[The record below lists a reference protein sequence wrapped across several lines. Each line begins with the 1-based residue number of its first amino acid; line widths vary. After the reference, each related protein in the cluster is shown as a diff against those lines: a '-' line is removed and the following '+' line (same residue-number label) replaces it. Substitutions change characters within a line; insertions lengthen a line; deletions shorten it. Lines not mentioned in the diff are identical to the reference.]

1 MDMQDNKKINSMS
14 KISRIGMFII
24 ILLIVIISILIYIK
38 YYKKDEVISG
48 NIRKNEIKAE
58 QNERLEGDIL
68 KYANIFNENSKVKK
82 KEEKIYNNKKIK
94 TYIFESGNKI
104 EIYDDGRIK
113 NYININELET
123 VKAFEKNEFNL
134 EKSKNMLKVLGIKL
148 GFEIQNDE
156 ITEIN
161 SEEIDNAYS
170 IIIKIKKDN
179 IIITGKAIVN
189 PNFNN
194 VSAISLEYNEIKVKE
209 NSKITKEEA
218 INAVKNSLKEEG
230 KEGTIIENKIKE
242 KIHSS
247 SILNKAYNVIEVP
260 VMMEYYK
267 KMMEGKI
274 DKMPEYSRL
283 YEVDIETG
291 KIIDMLG
298 VQ

>member
-1 MDMQDNKKINSMS
+1 MNKKNNIN
-14 KISRIGMFII
+14 KEILFVLLGMII
-24 ILLIVIISILIYIK
+24 VTLILLCVR
-38 YYKKDEVISG
+38 YYKKDEVISD
-48 NIRKNEIKAE
+48 NIRKNEIKTE

-68 KYANIFNENSKVKK
+68 KYANIFNEKSKVKK

-104 EIYDDGRIK
+104 EIYDDGRIN
-113 NYININELET
+113 NYTNIKELET
-123 VKAFEKNEFNL
+123 FKAFEKNEFNL
-134 EKSKNMLKVLGIKL
+134 EKAKKMLKVLGIKL
-148 GFEIQNDE
+148 GFEIIDNN

-170 IIIKIKKDN
+170 IRIKIRKDN

-194 VSAISLEYNEIKVKE
+194 VSAISLEYNEMKIQE
-209 NSKITKEEA
+209 NNKITKEEA

-242 KIHSS
+242 KVHSS
-247 SILNKAYNVIEVP
+247 SRLNKAYNVIEVL
-260 VMMEYYK
+260 VMMEYYR

-291 KIIDMLG
+291 KIIDMVG
-298 VQ
+298 AQ

>member
-1 MDMQDNKKINSMS
+1 MS
-14 KISRIGMFII
+14 KKNNINKE
-24 ILLIVIISILIYIK
+24 ILLVLLGMIIVTLILLCVK
-38 YYKKDEVISG
+38 YYKKDEVISE
-48 NIRKNEIKAE
+48 NIRKNEIKTE

-68 KYANIFNENSKVKK
+68 KYANIFNEKSKVKK

-113 NYININELET
+113 NYINVNELET
-123 VKAFEKNEFNL
+123 FKAFEKNEFNL
-134 EKSKNMLKVLGIKL
+134 EKSKKMLKVLGVKL
-148 GFEIQNDE
+148 GFEIIDNN

-170 IIIKIKKDN
+170 IRIKIKKDN
-179 IIITGKAIVN
+179 IIITGKAIIN

-194 VSAISLEYNEIKVKE
+194 VSAISLEYNEMKIQE

-230 KEGTIIENKIKE
+230 REGNIIENKIKE

-260 VMMEYYK
+260 VMMEYYR

-274 DKMPEYSRL
+274 DKMHEYSRL

-291 KIIDMLG
+291 KIIDMVG

>member
-1 MDMQDNKKINSMS
+1 MNKKNNIN
-14 KISRIGMFII
+14 KE
-24 ILLIVIISILIYIK
+24 ILLVLLGMIIVTLILLCLR

-48 NIRKNEIKAE
+48 NIRKNEIKTK

-68 KYANIFNENSKVKK
+68 KYINIFNEKSKVKK

-113 NYININELET
+113 NYINVNELKT
-123 VKAFEKNEFNL
+123 FKAFEKNEFNL
-134 EKSKNMLKVLGIKL
+134 EKSKKMLKVLGIKL
-148 GFEIQNDE
+148 GFEIIDNN
-156 ITEIN
+156 ITEIK

-170 IIIKIKKDN
+170 IRIKIKKDN
-179 IIITGKAIVN
+179 IIIAGKAIVN

-194 VSAISLEYNEIKVKE
+194 VSAISFEYNEIE
-209 NSKITKEEA
+209 IQGNNKITKEEA
-218 INAVKNSLKEEG
+218 INTVKNSLKEEG

-260 VMMEYYK
+260 VMMEYYR

-274 DKMPEYSRL
+274 EKCLNIQDYMKL
-283 YEVDIETG
+283 I
-291 KIIDMLG
+291 
-298 VQ
+298 

>member
-1 MDMQDNKKINSMS
+1 MNKKNNIN
-14 KISRIGMFII
+14 KE
-24 ILLIVIISILIYIK
+24 ILLVLLGMIIVTLILLCVR
-38 YYKKDEVISG
+38 YYNRDKVISEK
-48 NIRKNEIKAE
+48 IRKNEIKTE

-68 KYANIFNENSKVKK
+68 KYANIFNEKSKVKK

-113 NYININELET
+113 NYINVNELET
-123 VKAFEKNEFNL
+123 FKTFEKNEFNL
-134 EKSKNMLKVLGIKL
+134 EKSKKMLKVLGIKL
-148 GFEIQNDE
+148 GFEITDNN

-170 IIIKIKKDN
+170 IRIEIKKDN

-194 VSAISLEYNEIKVKE
+194 VSAISLEYNEMKIQEK
-209 NSKITKEEA
+209 NNKITKEEA
-218 INAVKNSLKEEG
+218 ISAVKNSLKEEG
-230 KEGTIIENKIKE
+230 EEGNIIENKIKE

-247 SILNKAYNVIEVP
+247 SILNKAYNVIEIP

-291 KIIDMLG
+291 KVIDIVG

>member
-1 MDMQDNKKINSMS
+1 MNKKNNIN
-14 KISRIGMFII
+14 KE
-24 ILLIVIISILIYIK
+24 ILLVLLGMIIVTLILLCLR
-38 YYKKDEVISG
+38 YYNKDEVISD
-48 NIRKNEIKAE
+48 NIRKNEIKTE

-68 KYANIFNENSKVKK
+68 KYANIFNEKSKVKK

-123 VKAFEKNEFNL
+123 FKAFEKNEFNL
-134 EKSKNMLKVLGIKL
+134 EKAKKMLKVLGIKL
-148 GFEIQNDE
+148 GMEIIDNN

-170 IIIKIKKDN
+170 IRIEIKKDN

-194 VSAISLEYNEIKVKE
+194 VSAISLEYNEMKIQEK
-209 NSKITKEEA
+209 NNKITKEEA

-230 KEGTIIENKIKE
+230 KEGNIIENEIKE

-247 SILNKAYNVIEVP
+247 SILNKAYNVIEIP

-291 KIIDMLG
+291 KIIDMVG

>member
-1 MDMQDNKKINSMS
+1 MNKKNNIN
-14 KISRIGMFII
+14 KE
-24 ILLIVIISILIYIK
+24 ILLVLLGMIIVTLILLCLR

-48 NIRKNEIKAE
+48 NIRKNEIKTK

-68 KYANIFNENSKVKK
+68 KYANIFNEKSKVKK

-113 NYININELET
+113 NYINVNELET
-123 VKAFEKNEFNL
+123 FKAFEKNEFNL
-134 EKSKNMLKVLGIKL
+134 EKSKKMLKVLGIKL
-148 GFEIQNDE
+148 GFEIIDNN
-156 ITEIN
+156 ITEIK

-170 IIIKIKKDN
+170 IRIEIKKDN
-179 IIITGKAIVN
+179 IIIAGKAIVN

-194 VSAISLEYNEIKVKE
+194 VSAISFEYNEIE
-209 NSKITKEEA
+209 IQGNNKITKEEA
-218 INAVKNSLKEEG
+218 INTVKNSLKEEG

-260 VMMEYYK
+260 VMMEYYR

-274 DKMPEYSRL
+274 EKMPEYSRL

-291 KIIDMLG
+291 KIIDMVG

>member
-1 MDMQDNKKINSMS
+1 MNKKNNIN
-14 KISRIGMFII
+14 KE
-24 ILLIVIISILIYIK
+24 ILLVLLGMIIVTLILLCVI

-48 NIRKNEIKAE
+48 NIRKNEIKVE

-113 NYININELET
+113 NYINVNELET
-123 VKAFEKNEFNL
+123 FKTFEKNEFNL

-148 GFEIQNDE
+148 GFEIIDNN

-179 IIITGKAIVN
+179 IIIAGKAIVN

-194 VSAISLEYNEIKVKE
+194 VSAISFEYNEIE
-209 NSKITKEEA
+209 IQGNNKITKEEA

-230 KEGTIIENKIKE
+230 KEGIIIENKIKE

-260 VMMEYYK
+260 VMMEYYR

-291 KIIDMLG
+291 KIIDMVG

>member
-1 MDMQDNKKINSMS
+1 MNKKNNIN
-14 KISRIGMFII
+14 KE
-24 ILLIVIISILIYIK
+24 ILLVLLGMIIVTLILLCLR

-48 NIRKNEIKAE
+48 NIRKNEIKTK

-68 KYANIFNENSKVKK
+68 KYTNIFNEKSKVKK

-113 NYININELET
+113 NYTNIKELET
-123 VKAFEKNEFNL
+123 FKAFEKNEFNL
-134 EKSKNMLKVLGIKL
+134 EKSKKMLKVLGIKL
-148 GFEIQNDE
+148 GFEIIDNN
-156 ITEIN
+156 ITEIK

-170 IIIKIKKDN
+170 IRIKIKRDN
-179 IIITGKAIVN
+179 IIIAGKAIVN
-189 PNFNN
+189 PNLNN
-194 VSAISLEYNEIKVKE
+194 VSAISFEYNEIE
-209 NSKITKEEA
+209 IQGNNKITKEEA

-260 VMMEYYK
+260 VMMEYYR

-274 DKMPEYSRL
+274 EKMPEYSRL

-291 KIIDMLG
+291 KIIDMVG

>member
-1 MDMQDNKKINSMS
+1 MNKKNNIN
-14 KISRIGMFII
+14 KE
-24 ILLIVIISILIYIK
+24 ILLVLLGMIIVTLILLCVR

-48 NIRKNEIKAE
+48 NIRKNEIKVE

-123 VKAFEKNEFNL
+123 FKAFEKNEFNL
-134 EKSKNMLKVLGIKL
+134 EKSKNMLKALGIKL
-148 GFEIQNDE
+148 GFEIIDNN

-194 VSAISLEYNEIKVKE
+194 VSAISFEYNEIE
-209 NSKITKEEA
+209 IQGNNKITKEEA

-260 VMMEYYK
+260 VMMEYYR

-291 KIIDMLG
+291 KIIDMVG

>member
-1 MDMQDNKKINSMS
+1 MNKKNNIN
-14 KISRIGMFII
+14 KE
-24 ILLIVIISILIYIK
+24 ILLVLLGMIIVTLILLCVR
-38 YYKKDEVISG
+38 YYKKDKVISD
-48 NIRKNEIKAE
+48 NIRKKEIKTE

-68 KYANIFNENSKVKK
+68 KYANIFNEKSKVKK

-123 VKAFEKNEFNL
+123 FKTFEKNEFNL
-134 EKSKNMLKVLGIKL
+134 EKSKKMLKVLGVKL
-148 GFEIQNDE
+148 GFEIIDNN

-170 IIIKIKKDN
+170 IIIEIKKDN

-194 VSAISLEYNEIKVKE
+194 VSAISLEYNEIKIQE
-209 NSKITKEEA
+209 NNKITKEEA
-218 INAVKNSLKEEG
+218 INAVKTSLKEEG
-230 KEGTIIENKIKE
+230 REGNIIENKIKE
-242 KIHSS
+242 KVHSS
-247 SILNKAYNVIEVP
+247 SRLNKAYNVIEVP
-260 VMMEYYK
+260 VMMEYYR

-291 KIIDMLG
+291 KIIDMVG

>member
-1 MDMQDNKKINSMS
+1 MNKKNNIN
-14 KISRIGMFII
+14 KE
-24 ILLIVIISILIYIK
+24 ILLVLLGMIIVTLILLCLR

-48 NIRKNEIKAE
+48 NIRKNEIKTK

-68 KYANIFNENSKVKK
+68 KYINIFNEKSKVKK

-113 NYININELET
+113 NYINVNELKT
-123 VKAFEKNEFNL
+123 FKAFEKNEFNL
-134 EKSKNMLKVLGIKL
+134 EKSKKMLKVLGIKL
-148 GFEIQNDE
+148 GFEIIDNN
-156 ITEIN
+156 ITEIK

-170 IIIKIKKDN
+170 IRIKIKKDN
-179 IIITGKAIVN
+179 IIIAGKAIVN

-194 VSAISLEYNEIKVKE
+194 VSAISFEYNEIE
-209 NSKITKEEA
+209 IQGNNKITKEEA

-260 VMMEYYK
+260 VMMEYYR

-274 DKMPEYSRL
+274 EKMLEYSRL

-291 KIIDMLG
+291 KIIDMVG

>member
-1 MDMQDNKKINSMS
+1 MNKKNNIN
-14 KISRIGMFII
+14 KE
-24 ILLIVIISILIYIK
+24 ILLVLLGMIIVTLILLCVR

-48 NIRKNEIKAE
+48 NIRKNEIKVE

-123 VKAFEKNEFNL
+123 FKAFEKNEFNL
-134 EKSKNMLKVLGIKL
+134 EKSKNMLKALGIKL
-148 GFEIQNDE
+148 GFEIIDNN

-161 SEEIDNAYS
+161 SEEMDNAYS
-170 IIIKIKKDN
+170 IRIKMKKDN
-179 IIITGKAIVN
+179 MIITGKAIIN

-194 VSAISLEYNEIKVKE
+194 VSAISLEYNEMKIQE

-218 INAVKNSLKEEG
+218 ISAVKNSLKEEG
-230 KEGTIIENKIKE
+230 EEGTIIENKIKE

-247 SILNKAYNVIEVP
+247 SRLNKAYNVIEVP
-260 VMMEYYK
+260 VMMEYYR

-291 KIIDMLG
+291 KIIDMVG

>member
-1 MDMQDNKKINSMS
+1 MLFIGQFSCH
-14 KISRIGMFII
+14 IS
-24 ILLIVIISILIYIK
+24 LTT
-38 YYKKDEVISG
+38 
-48 NIRKNEIKAE
+48 
-58 QNERLEGDIL
+58 LE
-68 KYANIFNENSKVKK
+68 
-82 KEEKIYNNKKIK
+82 IYNNKKIK

-113 NYININELET
+113 NYINVNELET
-123 VKAFEKNEFNL
+123 FKAFEKNKFNL
-134 EKSKNMLKVLGIKL
+134 EKSKNMLKALGIKL
-148 GFEIQNDE
+148 GFEITDNN

-170 IIIKIKKDN
+170 IRIKIKKDN
-179 IIITGKAIVN
+179 IIIAGKAIIN

-194 VSAISLEYNEIKVKE
+194 VSAISLEYNEMKIQE
-209 NSKITKEEA
+209 SNKITKEEA

-230 KEGTIIENKIKE
+230 KEGTIVENKIKE

-260 VMMEYYK
+260 VMMEYYR

-274 DKMPEYSRL
+274 EKMPEYSRL

-291 KIIDMLG
+291 KIIDMVG

>member
-1 MDMQDNKKINSMS
+1 MNKKNNIN
-14 KISRIGMFII
+14 KE
-24 ILLIVIISILIYIK
+24 ILLVLLGMIIVTLILLYLR
-38 YYKKDEVISG
+38 YYKKDEVISE
-48 NIRKNEIKAE
+48 NIRKNEIKVE

-68 KYANIFNENSKVKK
+68 KYANIFNEKSKVKK

-123 VKAFEKNEFNL
+123 FKAFEKNEFNL
-134 EKSKNMLKVLGIKL
+134 EKAKKMLKGLGIKL
-148 GFEIQNDE
+148 GFEIIDDN

-170 IIIKIKKDN
+170 VRIKIKKDN

-194 VSAISLEYNEIKVKE
+194 VSVISLEYNEMKIQE
-209 NSKITKEEA
+209 NNKITKEEA
-218 INAVKNSLKEEG
+218 INAVKNSLEEEG

-260 VMMEYYK
+260 VMMEYYR

-291 KIIDMLG
+291 KIIDMIG

>member
-1 MDMQDNKKINSMS
+1 MNKKNNIN
-14 KISRIGMFII
+14 KE
-24 ILLIVIISILIYIK
+24 ILLVLLGMIIVTLILLCVR
-38 YYKKDEVISG
+38 YYKKDEVISD
-48 NIRKNEIKAE
+48 NIRKNEIKTE

-68 KYANIFNENSKVKK
+68 KYANIFNEKSKVKK

-113 NYININELET
+113 NYINVNELET
-123 VKAFEKNEFNL
+123 FKAFEKNEFNL
-134 EKSKNMLKVLGIKL
+134 EKSKKMLKVLGVKL
-148 GFEIQNDE
+148 GFEIIDNN

-170 IIIKIKKDN
+170 IRIKIKKDN

-194 VSAISLEYNEIKVKE
+194 VSAISLEYNEMKIQE
-209 NSKITKEEA
+209 NNKITKEEA
-218 INAVKNSLKEEG
+218 ISVVKNSLKEEG
-230 KEGTIIENKIKE
+230 KEGNIIENKIKE

-260 VMMEYYK
+260 VMMEYYR

-274 DKMPEYSRL
+274 EKMPEYSRL

-291 KIIDMLG
+291 KIIDMVG

>member
-1 MDMQDNKKINSMS
+1 MNKKNNIN
-14 KISRIGMFII
+14 KE
-24 ILLIVIISILIYIK
+24 ILLVLLGMIIVTLVLLCVR
-38 YYKKDEVISG
+38 YYKKDEVISD
-48 NIRKNEIKAE
+48 NIRKNEIKTE

-68 KYANIFNENSKVKK
+68 KYANIFNEKSKVKK

-123 VKAFEKNEFNL
+123 FKAFEKNEVNL
-134 EKSKNMLKVLGIKL
+134 EKSKKILKVLGIKL

-194 VSAISLEYNEIKVKE
+194 VSAISLEYNEMKIQE
-209 NSKITKEEA
+209 NNKITKEEA
-218 INAVKNSLKEEG
+218 ISVVKNSLKEEG
-230 KEGTIIENKIKE
+230 KEGNIIENKIKE

-247 SILNKAYNVIEVP
+247 SILNKAYNVIEIP

-291 KIIDMLG
+291 KIIDMVG
-298 VQ
+298 IQ

>member
-1 MDMQDNKKINSMS
+1 MS
-14 KISRIGMFII
+14 KKNNINKE
-24 ILLIVIISILIYIK
+24 ILLVLLGMIIVTLILLCLR
-38 YYKKDEVISG
+38 YYKKDEVISD
-48 NIRKNEIKAE
+48 NIRKNEIKVE
-58 QNERLEGDIL
+58 QNERLEVDIL
-68 KYANIFNENSKVKK
+68 KYANIFNEKSKVKK

-113 NYININELET
+113 NYINVNELET
-123 VKAFEKNEFNL
+123 FKAFEKNEFNL
-134 EKSKNMLKVLGIKL
+134 EKAKKMLRVLGIKL
-148 GFEIQNDE
+148 GFEITDNN

-170 IIIKIKKDN
+170 IRIEIKKDN

-194 VSAISLEYNEIKVKE
+194 VSAISLEYNEIKVQE

-230 KEGTIIENKIKE
+230 EEGTIIENKIKE

-260 VMMEYYK
+260 VMMEYYR

-274 DKMPEYSRL
+274 EKMPEYSRL

-291 KIIDMLG
+291 KIIDMVG

>member
-1 MDMQDNKKINSMS
+1 MNKKNNIN
-14 KISRIGMFII
+14 KE
-24 ILLIVIISILIYIK
+24 ILLVLLGMIIVTLILLCLR
-38 YYKKDEVISG
+38 YYKKDEVISA
-48 NIRKNEIKAE
+48 NIRKKEIKVE

-68 KYANIFNENSKVKK
+68 KYANIFNEKSKVKK

-123 VKAFEKNEFNL
+123 FKAFEKNEFNL
-134 EKSKNMLKVLGIKL
+134 EKSKNMLKALGIKL
-148 GFEIQNDE
+148 GFEIIDNN

-179 IIITGKAIVN
+179 IIIAGKAIVN

-194 VSAISLEYNEIKVKE
+194 VSAISFEYNEIE
-209 NSKITKEEA
+209 IQGNNKITKEEA

-230 KEGTIIENKIKE
+230 KEGTIIENRIKE
-242 KIHSS
+242 KVHSLS
-247 SILNKAYNVIEVP
+247 RLNKAYNVIEVP
-260 VMMEYYK
+260 VMMEYYR

-291 KIIDMLG
+291 KIIDMVG

>member
-1 MDMQDNKKINSMS
+1 MNKKNNIN
-14 KISRIGMFII
+14 KE
-24 ILLIVIISILIYIK
+24 ILLVLLGMIIVTLVLLCVR
-38 YYKKDEVISG
+38 YYNRDKVISEK
-48 NIRKNEIKAE
+48 IRKNEIKTE
-58 QNERLEGDIL
+58 QNERLDGDIL
-68 KYANIFNENSKVKK
+68 KYANIFNEKSKVKK

-94 TYIFESGNKI
+94 TYIFESGNRI

-123 VKAFEKNEFNL
+123 FKAFEKNEFNL
-134 EKSKNMLKVLGIKL
+134 EKSKNMLKILGIKL

-170 IIIKIKKDN
+170 IRIEIKKDN

-194 VSAISLEYNEIKVKE
+194 VSAISLEYNEMKIQEK
-209 NSKITKEEA
+209 NNKITKEEA

-230 KEGTIIENKIKE
+230 KEGSIIENKIKE

-291 KIIDMLG
+291 KVIDMVG

>member
-1 MDMQDNKKINSMS
+1 MNKKNNIN
-14 KISRIGMFII
+14 KE
-24 ILLIVIISILIYIK
+24 ILLVLLGMIIVTLILLCVR
-38 YYKKDEVISG
+38 YYKKDEVISD
-48 NIRKNEIKAE
+48 NIRKKEIKVE

-68 KYANIFNENSKVKK
+68 KYANIFNEKSKVKK

-113 NYININELET
+113 NYINVNELET
-123 VKAFEKNEFNL
+123 FKTFEKNEFNL

-148 GFEIQNDE
+148 GFEIIDNN

-179 IIITGKAIVN
+179 IIIAGKAIVN

-194 VSAISLEYNEIKVKE
+194 VSAISFEYNEIE
-209 NSKITKEEA
+209 IQGNNKITKEEA

-230 KEGTIIENKIKE
+230 KEGIIIENKIKE

-260 VMMEYYK
+260 VMMEHYR

-291 KIIDMLG
+291 KIIDMVG

>member
-1 MDMQDNKKINSMS
+1 MDMQDNKKNSMS
-14 KISRIGMFII
+14 KISRIGIFII
-24 ILLIVIISILIYIK
+24 ILLIVIIAVLIYIK
-38 YYKKDEVISG
+38 YYKKDESILS
-48 NIRKNEIKAE
+48 NIRKKEIKVE

-68 KYANIFNENSKVKK
+68 KYANIFNEKSKVKK

-113 NYININELET
+113 NYINVNELET
-123 VKAFEKNEFNL
+123 FKTFEKNEFNL
-134 EKSKNMLKVLGIKL
+134 EKSKKMLKVLGVKL
-148 GFEIQNDE
+148 GFEIIDNN

-161 SEEIDNAYS
+161 SKEIDNAYS
-170 IIIKIKKDN
+170 IRIEIKKDN

-194 VSAISLEYNEIKVKE
+194 VSAISFEYNEIKIQE
-209 NSKITKEEA
+209 NNKITKEEA

-242 KIHSS
+242 KVHSLS
-247 SILNKAYNVIEVP
+247 RLNKAYNVIEVP
-260 VMMEYYK
+260 VMMEYYR

-291 KIIDMLG
+291 KIINMVG

>member
-1 MDMQDNKKINSMS
+1 MNKKNNRN
-14 KISRIGMFII
+14 KE
-24 ILLIVIISILIYIK
+24 ILLVLLGMIIVTLVLLCLR
-38 YYKKDEVISG
+38 YYKKDEVISD
-48 NIRKNEIKAE
+48 NIIKNEIKTE

-68 KYANIFNENSKVKK
+68 KYANIFNEKSKVKK

-94 TYIFESGNKI
+94 IYIFESGNKI

-123 VKAFEKNEFNL
+123 FKAFEKNEFNL
-134 EKSKNMLKVLGIKL
+134 EKAKKMLKVLGVKL
-148 GFEIQNDE
+148 GFEIIDNN

-170 IIIKIKKDN
+170 IRIEIKKDN
-179 IIITGKAIVN
+179 IVITGRAIVN
-189 PNFNN
+189 SNFNN
-194 VSAISLEYNEIKVKE
+194 VFAISLEYNEIKIQE
-209 NSKITKEEA
+209 NNKITKEEA
-218 INAVKNSLKEEG
+218 INAVKNSLKEEE
-230 KEGTIIENKIKE
+230 KEGSIIENKIKE

-247 SILNKAYNVIEVP
+247 SILNKAYNVIEIP

-274 DKMPEYSRL
+274 DKIPEYSRL

-291 KIIDMLG
+291 KIIDIVG

>member
-1 MDMQDNKKINSMS
+1 MNKKNNIN
-14 KISRIGMFII
+14 KE
-24 ILLIVIISILIYIK
+24 ILLVLLGMIIVTLILLCLR

-48 NIRKNEIKAE
+48 NIRKNEIKTK

-68 KYANIFNENSKVKK
+68 KYINIFNEKSKVKK

-113 NYININELET
+113 NYINVNELKT
-123 VKAFEKNEFNL
+123 FKAFEKNEFNL
-134 EKSKNMLKVLGIKL
+134 EKSKKMLKVLGIKL
-148 GFEIQNDE
+148 GFEIIDNN
-156 ITEIN
+156 ITEIK

-170 IIIKIKKDN
+170 IRIKIKKDN
-179 IIITGKAIVN
+179 IIIAGKAIVN

-194 VSAISLEYNEIKVKE
+194 VSAISFEYNEIE
-209 NSKITKEEA
+209 IQGNNKITKEEA
-218 INAVKNSLKEEG
+218 INTVKNSLKEEG

>member
-1 MDMQDNKKINSMS
+1 MNKKNNIN
-14 KISRIGMFII
+14 KE
-24 ILLIVIISILIYIK
+24 ILLVLLGMIIVTLILLCVR
-38 YYKKDEVISG
+38 YYKKDEVISD
-48 NIRKNEIKAE
+48 NIRKNEIKTE

-68 KYANIFNENSKVKK
+68 KYANIFNEKSKVKK

-94 TYIFESGNKI
+94 IYIFESGNKI

-123 VKAFEKNEFNL
+123 FKAFEKNEFNL
-134 EKSKNMLKVLGIKL
+134 EKSKKMLKVLGIKL
-148 GFEIQNDE
+148 GFEIIDNN

-170 IIIKIKKDN
+170 VRIKIKKDN

-194 VSAISLEYNEIKVKE
+194 VSAISLEYNEMKIQE
-209 NSKITKEEA
+209 NNKITKEEA
-218 INAVKNSLKEEG
+218 INAVKNSLQEEG

-247 SILNKAYNVIEVP
+247 SILNKSYNVIEIP

-291 KIIDMLG
+291 KVIDIVG

>member
-1 MDMQDNKKINSMS
+1 MNKKNNIN
-14 KISRIGMFII
+14 KE
-24 ILLIVIISILIYIK
+24 ILLVLLGMIIVTLILLCLR

-48 NIRKNEIKAE
+48 NIRKNEIKTE
-58 QNERLEGDIL
+58 QNERLEGNIL
-68 KYANIFNENSKVKK
+68 KYTNIFNENSKVKK

-113 NYININELET
+113 NYTNIKELET
-123 VKAFEKNEFNL
+123 FKAFEKNEFNL
-134 EKSKNMLKVLGIKL
+134 EKAKKMLKVLGIKL
-148 GFEIQNDE
+148 GFEIIDDN

-170 IIIKIKKDN
+170 IRIEIKKDN

-194 VSAISLEYNEIKVKE
+194 VSAISFEYNEIKIQE
-209 NSKITKEEA
+209 NNKITKEEA

-230 KEGTIIENKIKE
+230 KEGTIIENKITE

-260 VMMEYYK
+260 VMMEYYR

-291 KIIDMLG
+291 KVIDMVG

>member
-1 MDMQDNKKINSMS
+1 M
-14 KISRIGMFII
+14 II
-24 ILLIVIISILIYIK
+24 VTLILLCVR
-38 YYKKDEVISG
+38 YYKKDEVISD
-48 NIRKNEIKAE
+48 NIRKNEIKTE
-58 QNERLEGDIL
+58 QNERLDGDIL
-68 KYANIFNENSKVKK
+68 KYANIFNEKSKVKK

-94 TYIFESGNKI
+94 TYIFESGNRI

-123 VKAFEKNEFNL
+123 FKAFEKNEVNL
-134 EKSKNMLKVLGIKL
+134 EKSKKILKVLGIKL
-148 GFEIQNDE
+148 GFEIIDNN

-170 IIIKIKKDN
+170 IRIEIKKDN

-194 VSAISLEYNEIKVKE
+194 VSAISLEYNEMKIQEK
-209 NSKITKEEA
+209 NNKITKEEA

-230 KEGTIIENKIKE
+230 KEGSIIENKIKE

-291 KIIDMLG
+291 KVIDMVG

>member
-1 MDMQDNKKINSMS
+1 MNKENNIN
-14 KISRIGMFII
+14 KE
-24 ILLIVIISILIYIK
+24 ILLVLLGMIIVTLILLCLR

-48 NIRKNEIKAE
+48 NIRKNEIKTK

-68 KYANIFNENSKVKK
+68 KYINIFNEKSKVKK

-113 NYININELET
+113 NYINVNELKT
-123 VKAFEKNEFNL
+123 FKAFEKNEFNL
-134 EKSKNMLKVLGIKL
+134 EKSKKMLKVLGIKL
-148 GFEIQNDE
+148 GFEIIDNN
-156 ITEIN
+156 ITEIK

-170 IIIKIKKDN
+170 IRIKIKKDN
-179 IIITGKAIVN
+179 IIIAGKAIVN

-194 VSAISLEYNEIKVKE
+194 VSAISFEYNEIE
-209 NSKITKEEA
+209 IQGNNKITKEEA

-230 KEGTIIENKIKE
+230 KEGTIVENKIKE

-260 VMMEYYK
+260 VMMEYYR

-274 DKMPEYSRL
+274 EKMPEYSRL

-291 KIIDMLG
+291 KIIDMIG

>member
-1 MDMQDNKKINSMS
+1 MNKKNNIN
-14 KISRIGMFII
+14 KE
-24 ILLIVIISILIYIK
+24 ILLVLLGMIIVTLILLCLR
-38 YYKKDEVISG
+38 YYNKDKVISD
-48 NIRKNEIKAE
+48 NIRKNEIKTE

-68 KYANIFNENSKVKK
+68 KYANIFNEKSKVKK

-123 VKAFEKNEFNL
+123 FKAFEKNEFNL

-148 GFEIQNDE
+148 GFEIIDNN

-161 SEEIDNAYS
+161 SEEIDNTYS
-170 IIIKIKKDN
+170 IRIKIKKDN
-179 IIITGKAIVN
+179 IIIAGKAIIN

-194 VSAISLEYNEIKVKE
+194 VSAISLEYNEIKVQE

-247 SILNKAYNVIEVP
+247 SRLNKAYNVIEIP

-291 KIIDMLG
+291 KIIDMIG

>member
-1 MDMQDNKKINSMS
+1 MNKKNNIN
-14 KISRIGMFII
+14 KE
-24 ILLIVIISILIYIK
+24 ILLVLLGMIIVTLILLCLR

-48 NIRKNEIKAE
+48 NIRKNEIKTK

-68 KYANIFNENSKVKK
+68 KYINIFNEKSKVKK

-113 NYININELET
+113 NYINVNELET
-123 VKAFEKNEFNL
+123 FKAFEKNEFNL
-134 EKSKNMLKVLGIKL
+134 EKSKKMLKVLGIKL
-148 GFEIQNDE
+148 GFEIIDNN
-156 ITEIN
+156 ITEIK

-170 IIIKIKKDN
+170 IGIKIKKDN
-179 IIITGKAIVN
+179 IIIAGKAIVN

-194 VSAISLEYNEIKVKE
+194 VSAISFEYNEIE
-209 NSKITKEEA
+209 IQGNNKITKEEA
-218 INAVKNSLKEEG
+218 INTVKNSLKEEG

-260 VMMEYYK
+260 VMMEYYR

-274 DKMPEYSRL
+274 EKMPEYSRL

-291 KIIDMLG
+291 KIIDMVG

>member
-1 MDMQDNKKINSMS
+1 MNKKNNIN
-14 KISRIGMFII
+14 KE
-24 ILLIVIISILIYIK
+24 ILLVLLGMIIVTLVLLCLR
-38 YYKKDEVISG
+38 YYKKDEVISD
-48 NIRKNEIKAE
+48 NIIKNEIKTE

-68 KYANIFNENSKVKK
+68 KYANIFNEKSKVKK

-134 EKSKNMLKVLGIKL
+134 EKSKKILKVLGIKL
-148 GFEIQNDE
+148 GFEIKNDE

-161 SEEIDNAYS
+161 SEEIDNTYS
-170 IIIKIKKDN
+170 IRIKIKKDN

-194 VSAISLEYNEIKVKE
+194 VSAISLEYNEMKIQE
-209 NSKITKEEA
+209 NNKITKEEA
-218 INAVKNSLKEEG
+218 INAVKNSLKEEE

-291 KIIDMLG
+291 KIIDMVG

>member
-1 MDMQDNKKINSMS
+1 MNKKNNIN
-14 KISRIGMFII
+14 KE
-24 ILLIVIISILIYIK
+24 ILLVLLGMIIVTLILLYLR
-38 YYKKDEVISG
+38 YYKKDEVISE
-48 NIRKNEIKAE
+48 NIRKNEIKVE

-68 KYANIFNENSKVKK
+68 KYANIFNEKSKVKK

-123 VKAFEKNEFNL
+123 FKAFEKNEFNL
-134 EKSKNMLKVLGIKL
+134 EKSKKMLKVLGVKL
-148 GFEIQNDE
+148 GFEIIDNN

-170 IIIKIKKDN
+170 IRIEIKKDN

-194 VSAISLEYNEIKVKE
+194 VSVISLEYNEMKIQG
-209 NSKITKEEA
+209 NNKITKEEA

-260 VMMEYYK
+260 VMMEYYR

-291 KIIDMLG
+291 KIIDMIG

>member
-1 MDMQDNKKINSMS
+1 MS
-14 KISRIGMFII
+14 KKNNINKE
-24 ILLIVIISILIYIK
+24 ILLVLLGMIIVTLILLCVR
-38 YYKKDEVISG
+38 YYKKDEVISE
-48 NIRKNEIKAE
+48 NIRKNEIKVE

-68 KYANIFNENSKVKK
+68 KYANIFNEKSKVKK

-113 NYININELET
+113 NYINVNELET
-123 VKAFEKNEFNL
+123 FKAFEKNKFNL
-134 EKSKNMLKVLGIKL
+134 EKSKNMLKALGIKL
-148 GFEIQNDE
+148 GFEITDNN

-170 IIIKIKKDN
+170 IRIKIKKDN
-179 IIITGKAIVN
+179 IIIAGKAIIN

-194 VSAISLEYNEIKVKE
+194 VSAISLEYNEMKIQE
-209 NSKITKEEA
+209 SNKITKEEA

-230 KEGTIIENKIKE
+230 KEGTIVENKIKE

-260 VMMEYYK
+260 VMMEYYR

-274 DKMPEYSRL
+274 EKMPEYLRL

-291 KIIDMLG
+291 KIIDMVG

>member
-1 MDMQDNKKINSMS
+1 MNKKNNIN
-14 KISRIGMFII
+14 KE
-24 ILLIVIISILIYIK
+24 ILLVLLGMIIVTLILLCLR
-38 YYKKDEVISG
+38 YYKKDEVISA
-48 NIRKNEIKAE
+48 NIRKKEIKVE

-68 KYANIFNENSKVKK
+68 KYANIFNEKSKVKK

-123 VKAFEKNEFNL
+123 FKAFEKNEFNL
-134 EKSKNMLKVLGIKL
+134 EKSKNMLKALGIKL
-148 GFEIQNDE
+148 GFEIIDNN

-161 SEEIDNAYS
+161 SEEMDNAYS
-170 IIIKIKKDN
+170 IRIKMKKDN
-179 IIITGKAIVN
+179 MIITGKAIIN

-194 VSAISLEYNEIKVKE
+194 VSAISLEYNEMKIQE

-260 VMMEYYK
+260 VMMEYYR

-291 KIIDMLG
+291 KIIDIVG

>member
-1 MDMQDNKKINSMS
+1 MNKKNNIN
-14 KISRIGMFII
+14 KE
-24 ILLIVIISILIYIK
+24 ILLVLLGMIIVTLILLCVR
-38 YYKKDEVISG
+38 YYKKDEVISD
-48 NIRKNEIKAE
+48 NIRKNEIKTE

-68 KYANIFNENSKVKK
+68 KYANIFNEKSKVKK

-113 NYININELET
+113 NYINVNELET
-123 VKAFEKNEFNL
+123 FKTFEKNEFNL

-148 GFEIQNDE
+148 GFEIIDNN

-161 SEEIDNAYS
+161 SEEIDNVYS
-170 IIIKIKKDN
+170 IRIKIKKDN
-179 IIITGKAIVN
+179 IIIIGKAIVN

-194 VSAISLEYNEIKVKE
+194 VSAISLEYNEMKIQE
-209 NSKITKEEA
+209 NNKITKEEA

-247 SILNKAYNVIEVP
+247 SILNKAYNVIEIP

-274 DKMPEYSRL
+274 DKIPEYSRL

-291 KIIDMLG
+291 KIIDIVG

>member
-1 MDMQDNKKINSMS
+1 MNKKNNIN
-14 KISRIGMFII
+14 KE
-24 ILLIVIISILIYIK
+24 ILLVLLGMIIVTLILLCVR

-48 NIRKNEIKAE
+48 NIRKNEIKVE
-58 QNERLEGDIL
+58 QNERLEEDIL
-68 KYANIFNENSKVKK
+68 KYANIFNEKSKVKK

-94 TYIFESGNKI
+94 TYIFENGNKI

-123 VKAFEKNEFNL
+123 FKAFEKNEFNL

-148 GFEIQNDE
+148 GFEIMDNN

-170 IIIKIKKDN
+170 IRIEIKKDN
-179 IIITGKAIVN
+179 IIIIGKAIVN

-194 VSAISLEYNEIKVKE
+194 VSAISLEYNEMKIQE
-209 NSKITKEEA
+209 SNKITKEEA

-247 SILNKAYNVIEVP
+247 RILNKEYNVIEVP

-274 DKMPEYSRL
+274 DKIPEYSRL

-291 KIIDMLG
+291 KIIDMVG

>member
-1 MDMQDNKKINSMS
+1 MNKKNNIN
-14 KISRIGMFII
+14 KE
-24 ILLIVIISILIYIK
+24 ILLVLLGMIIVTLILLCVR
-38 YYKKDEVISG
+38 YYKKDEVISE
-48 NIRKNEIKAE
+48 NIRKNEIKVE

-68 KYANIFNENSKVKK
+68 KYANIFNEKSKVKK

-123 VKAFEKNEFNL
+123 FKAFEKNEFNL
-134 EKSKNMLKVLGIKL
+134 EKAKKMLKGLGIKL
-148 GFEIQNDE
+148 GFEIIDDN

-170 IIIKIKKDN
+170 VRIKIKKDN

-194 VSAISLEYNEIKVKE
+194 VSVISLEYNEMKIQE
-209 NSKITKEEA
+209 NNKITKEEA

-242 KIHSS
+242 KVHSS

-260 VMMEYYK
+260 VMMEYYR

-274 DKMPEYSRL
+274 EKMPEYSRL

-291 KIIDMLG
+291 KIIDMVG

>member
-1 MDMQDNKKINSMS
+1 MNKKNNIN
-14 KISRIGMFII
+14 KEILFVLLGMII
-24 ILLIVIISILIYIK
+24 VTLILLCVR

-48 NIRKNEIKAE
+48 NIRKKEIKVE

-68 KYANIFNENSKVKK
+68 KYANIFNEKSKVKK

-113 NYININELET
+113 NYINIKELET
-123 VKAFEKNEFNL
+123 FKAFEKNEFNL
-134 EKSKNMLKVLGIKL
+134 EKSKKMLKVLGVKL
-148 GFEIQNDE
+148 GFEIIDDN

-170 IIIKIKKDN
+170 IRIEIRKDN

-194 VSAISLEYNEIKVKE
+194 VSAISLEYNEMKIQE
-209 NSKITKEEA
+209 NNKITKEEA

-247 SILNKAYNVIEVP
+247 SRLNKAYNVIEIP

-291 KIIDMLG
+291 KIIDMVG

>member
-1 MDMQDNKKINSMS
+1 MNKKNNIN
-14 KISRIGMFII
+14 KE
-24 ILLIVIISILIYIK
+24 ILLVLLGMIIVTLILLCVR
-38 YYKKDEVISG
+38 YYKKDEVISD
-48 NIRKNEIKAE
+48 NIRKNEIKTE
-58 QNERLEGDIL
+58 QNERLDGDIL
-68 KYANIFNENSKVKK
+68 KYANIFNEKSKVKK

-94 TYIFESGNKI
+94 TYIFESGNRI

-123 VKAFEKNEFNL
+123 FKAFEKNEVNL
-134 EKSKNMLKVLGIKL
+134 EKSKKILKVLGIKL
-148 GFEIQNDE
+148 GFEIIDNN

-170 IIIKIKKDN
+170 IRIEIKKDN

-194 VSAISLEYNEIKVKE
+194 VSAISLEYNEMKIQEK
-209 NSKITKEEA
+209 NNKITKEEA

-230 KEGTIIENKIKE
+230 KEGSIIENKIKE

-291 KIIDMLG
+291 KVIDMVG